1 MTSKSILSVKF
12 FYTIIEFIYK
22 LYYSGE
28 CKWSAEPQ
36 SVFEGKHMKQLVK
49 EALEKKVVWPWV
61 EPDDDDAD
69 QRKTILKSKGFKEWK
84 NAKAKSKA
92 NKWIMRYAI
101 DPKTGKFVNKIYTI
115 Q

>member
-1 MTSKSILSVKF
+1 MKS
-12 FYTIIEFIYK
+12 
-22 LYYSGE
+22 
-28 CKWSAEPQ
+28 
-36 SVFEGKHMKQLVK
+36 LVK

-115 Q
+115 